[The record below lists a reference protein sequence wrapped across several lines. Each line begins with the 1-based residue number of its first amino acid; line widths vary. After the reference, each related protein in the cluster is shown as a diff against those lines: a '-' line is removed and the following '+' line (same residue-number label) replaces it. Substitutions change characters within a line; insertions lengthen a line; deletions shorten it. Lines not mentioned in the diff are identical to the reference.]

1 MATTSERRVTKWEA
15 WMLQYFCSSVTKP
28 MSAVVLDG
36 CFAHSCWN
44 SVQRRARASSQ
55 GRNFSVDES
64 HTKISSWCRRCGGG
78 TARGKGV
85 TSSLA
90 AAALDTADM
99 TRRKERG
106 VTGIPCELVEHSSFE
121 AKIASIR
128 SRSDAEHRDC
138 EIETR
143 SAGSGVPTSRVS
155 GGKLCWYWEQ
165 ARWKEDTAMHERCF
179 GWAFILARKV
189 SMLETAVWNTSEGRS
204 YQTLRHLNT
213 CADPSLMPGEM
224 PEVWGKAPPLLASS
238 PASRQ
243 SSWPR
248 RGCTSMTT

>member
-1 MATTSERRVTKWEA
+1 
-15 WMLQYFCSSVTKP
+15 
-28 MSAVVLDG
+28 VLG
-36 CFAHSCWN
+36 AQLLE

-55 GRNFSVDES
+55 GRNLRVDES
-64 HTKISSWCRRCGGG
+64 HTKISNWCRRCGGG

-90 AAALDTADM
+90 AAALETADM

-106 VTGIPCELVEHSSFE
+106 VTGIPCWEEVETSSFE

-155 GGKLCWYWEQ
+155 RGKLCWY
-165 ARWKEDTAMHERCF
+165 
-179 GWAFILARKV
+179 
-189 SMLETAVWNTSEGRS
+189 
-204 YQTLRHLNT
+204 
-213 CADPSLMPGEM
+213 
-224 PEVWGKAPPLLASS
+224 
-238 PASRQ
+238 
-243 SSWPR
+243 
-248 RGCTSMTT
+248 